1 MPLWIEVCKV
11 SEFDRENVKTI
22 LYEDVP
28 IAVFK
33 IGNDFYA
40 IVDECTHMEARL
52 SEGNIEGE
60 VITCPLHGAK
70 FNLRTGDVLS
80 LPAASP
86 IQVLPVKIE
95 NEIIFVD
102 VEDI

>member
-1 MPLWIEVCKV
+1 MPIWIEVCKT
-11 SEFDRENVKTI
+11 SEFDHQKVKT
-22 LYEDVP
+22 LVYEDVP

-33 IGNDFYA
+33 VNNNFYA

-52 SEGNIEGE
+52 SDGKVEGE
-60 VITCPLHGAK
+60 VVTCPLHGAK

-86 IQVLPVKIE
+86 VQVLPVKIE
-95 NEIIFVD
+95 DDTIYVD
-102 VEDI
+102 VEDV

>member
-1 MPLWIEVCKV
+1 MPQWIEVCKV
-11 SEFDRENVKTI
+11 SEFERESVKTT
-22 LYEDVP
+22 LYEDIP
-28 IAVFK
+28 IAIFK

-52 SEGNIEGE
+52 SEGNVEGE

-86 IQVLPVKIE
+86 IQVLPLKIK
-95 NEIIFVD
+95 NGTIFVD
-102 VEDI
+102 VEDL

>member
-1 MPLWIEVCKV
+1 MPLWIEVCKI
-11 SEFDRENVKTI
+11 SEFDRVPVKTI
-22 LYEDVP
+22 SYEDIP

-33 IGNDFYA
+33 VGNELYA
-40 IVDECTHMEARL
+40 IVDECTHMEASL

-60 VITCPLHGAK
+60 TITCPLHGAK

-86 IQVLPVKIE
+86 IQVLPVRVDKE
-95 NEIIFVD
+95 TVFVD